1 MEIKSVE
8 VLEKTLERYGEK
20 IMKEVSERYGIELK
34 ELLKMINI
42 EVKEVEEIERKTLSK
57 IPMPFTGVMCIGNCN
72 AIRLN
77 HGLYTQCTNEHNI
90 SKNGYNLCKTC
101 VKQTEKNSNGKPT
114 YGYIQDRIELGDE
127 FKDPKG
133 KSPIQ
138 YGNIME
144 KLNISR
150 KDVEEEA
157 ERLGLKLNEKI
168 FEVKKSQRGRPK
180 KSTDVVDTA
189 SESSEP
195 QKRPRGRPKKEKK
208 TVTEDSSDIL
218 KNLISEEKTPPNEE
232 PPKKEPPKEEPPK
245 KEPPKKEPPKEE
257 LPKEEE
263 DDESDEEELAVTEF
277 THNGIKYLKAADNTL
292 YDVNTHEE
300 IGLWDPNANKVILE

>member
-1 MEIKSVE
+1 MEISSVE
-8 VLEKTLERYGEK
+8 VLEKTLKRYGEK
-20 IMKEVSERYGIELK
+20 VMKEVSNKYGIELS
-34 ELLKMINI
+34 ELLKLINI

-57 IPMPFTGVMCIGNCN
+57 IPMPFTGVMCSSNCN
-72 AIRLN
+72 GIRLN
-77 HGLYTQCTNEHNI
+77 HGLYTQCTNEHNV
-90 SKNGYNLCKTC
+90 SKNGYDLCKTC

-133 KSPIQ
+133 KSPVL

-157 ERLGLKLNEKI
+157 ERLGLKLSEKM

-218 KNLISEEKTPPNEE
+218 KNLINKDLPESNGNKLEEEE
-232 PPKKEPPKEEPPK
+232 
-245 KEPPKKEPPKEE
+245 
-257 LPKEEE
+257 PKEEE
-263 DDESDEEELAVTEF
+263 EEPDDSDEEELAVTEF
-277 THNGIKYLKAADNTL
+277 THKGTKYLKAADNTL

-300 IGLWDPNANKVILE
+300 IGLWDPEKNNIILD

>member
-1 MEIKSVE
+1 MEIELKE
-8 VLEKTLERYGEK
+8 VLEKTLKRYGEK
-20 IMKEVSERYGIELK
+20 VMKEVSSKYGIELS
-34 ELLKMINI
+34 ELLKLIKI

-57 IPMPFTGVMCIGNCN
+57 IPMPFTGVMCSSNCN
-72 AIRLN
+72 GIRLN
-77 HGLYTQCTNEHNI
+77 HGLYTQCTNEHSV
-90 SKNGYNLCKTC
+90 SKNGYDLCKTC

-114 YGYIQDRIELGDE
+114 YGYIQDRIELGDD

-133 KSPIQ
+133 KCPVS

-157 ERLGLKLNEKI
+157 ERLGLKLSEKI

-189 SESSEP
+189 SESSE
-195 QKRPRGRPKKEKK
+195 QEKRPRGRPKKEKK

-218 KNLISEEKTPPNEE
+218 KNLITEDLPESNSNKVEEEE
-232 PPKKEPPKEEPPK
+232 E
-245 KEPPKKEPPKEE
+245 
-257 LPKEEE
+257 PKEEE
-263 DDESDEEELAVTEF
+263 KEPDDSDEEELAVTEF
-277 THNGIKYLKAADNTL
+277 THKGKKYLKAGDNTL

-300 IGLWDPNANKVILE
+300 IGLWDPERNKIILE

>member
-1 MEIKSVE
+1 MEIKVKE

-20 IMKEVSERYGIELK
+20 LMKEVSEKYGIELNS
-34 ELLKMINI
+34 LLKMIKI
-42 EVKEVEEIERKTLSK
+42 EVKEVEEISRKTLSK
-57 IPMPFTGVMCIGNCN
+57 IPMPFTGVMCVENCN

-90 SKNGYNLCKTC
+90 SKNGYDLCKTC
-101 VKQTEKNSNGKPT
+101 VKQTEKNSNEKPT

-157 ERLGLKLNEKI
+157 ERLGLKLNEKM

-189 SESSEP
+189 SESSKLSEP
-195 QKRPRGRPKKEKK
+195 VKRPRGRPKKEAKPM
-208 TVTEDSSDIL
+208 TEDSSDMIKEL
-218 KNLISEEKTPPNEE
+218 AKEVNN
-232 PPKKEPPKEEPPK
+232 KKEKVIEP
-245 KEPPKKEPPKEE
+245 EPEVKPQPSIVEP
-257 LPKEEE
+257 
-263 DDESDEEELAVTEF
+263 ESDNDDDDDDDDDSDAEELAVTEF
-277 THNGIKYLKAADNTL
+277 NHKGVKYLKAADNTL

-300 IGLWDPNANKVILE
+300 VGLWDPDRKKVITE

>member
-1 MEIKSVE
+1 MEISCAE
-8 VLEKTLERYGEK
+8 VLEKTLERYGERV
-20 IMKEVSERYGIELK
+20 MKEVSVKYGIELK
-34 ELLKMINI
+34 ELMKMINI
-42 EVKEVEEIERKTLSK
+42 EVKEVEEISRKTLSK
-57 IPMPFTGVMCIGNCN
+57 IPMPFTGVMCGSNCN

-77 HGLYTQCTNEHNI
+77 HGLYTQCTNEHSI
-90 SKNGYNLCKTC
+90 SKDGYNVCKTC
-101 VKQTEKNSNGKPT
+101 VKQIEKNSNGKPT
-114 YGYIQDRIELGDE
+114 YGYIQDRIELGDDY
-127 FKDPKG
+127 KDAKG
-133 KSPIQ
+133 KSPVS

-195 QKRPRGRPKKEKK
+195 EKRRRGRPPKEKK

-218 KNLISEEKTPPNEE
+218 KNLISEERIAS
-232 PPKKEPPKEEPPK
+232 K
-245 KEPPKKEPPKEE
+245 KEPPKKENPK
-257 LPKEEE
+257 KEEE
-263 DDESDEEELAVTEF
+263 EEEDESDEEELAVTEF
-277 THNGIKYLKAADNTL
+277 THKGIKYLKAGDNTL
-292 YDVNTHEE
+292 YDVKTHEE
-300 IGLWDPNANKVILE
+300 IGLWDPEKNKVIMD

>member
-1 MEIKSVE
+1 MEIELKE
-8 VLEKTLERYGEK
+8 VLEKTLKRYGEK
-20 IMKEVSERYGIELK
+20 VMKEVSVKYGIELNS
-34 ELLKMINI
+34 LLKLINI
-42 EVKEVEEIERKTLSK
+42 EVKEIEEIERKTLSK
-57 IPMPFTGVMCIGNCN
+57 IPMPFTGVMCSSNCN
-72 AIRLN
+72 GIRLN
-77 HGLYTQCTNEHNI
+77 HGLYTQCTNEHSV
-90 SKNGYNLCKTC
+90 SKNGYDLCKTC
-101 VKQTEKNSNGKPT
+101 AKQTEKNSNGKPT

-133 KSPIQ
+133 KSPVS

-157 ERLGLKLNEKI
+157 ERLGLKLSEKM

-189 SESSEP
+189 SESSE
-195 QKRPRGRPKKEKK
+195 QVKKPRGRPKKEKK

-218 KNLISEEKTPPNEE
+218 KNLINNDSPESTNNKLEESTMEETKVEEEE
-232 PPKKEPPKEEPPK
+232 P
-245 KEPPKKEPPKEE
+245 
-257 LPKEEE
+257 
-263 DDESDEEELAVTEF
+263 DDSDEEELAVTEF
-277 THNGIKYLKAADNTL
+277 TYKGKKYLKAGDNTL

-300 IGLWDPNANKVILE
+300 IGMWDPERNKVVLE

>member
-1 MEIKSVE
+1 MEIELKE
-8 VLEKTLERYGEK
+8 VLEKTLKRYGEK
-20 IMKEVSERYGIELK
+20 VMKEVSEKYGIELI

-42 EVKEVEEIERKTLSK
+42 EVKEIEEIERKTLSK
-57 IPMPFTGVMCIGNCN
+57 IPMPFTGVICVENCN
-72 AIRLN
+72 GIRLN
-77 HGLYTQCTNEHNI
+77 HGLYTQCTNEHSI
-90 SKNGYNLCKTC
+90 SKNGYDVCKTC
-101 VKQTEKNSNGKPT
+101 AKQIEKNSNGKPT

-133 KSPIQ
+133 KCPVS

-150 KDVEEEA
+150 EEVEKEA
-157 ERLGLKLNEKI
+157 KKLGLKLNEKI
-168 FEVKKSQRGRPK
+168 FEIKKSQRGRPK

-195 QKRPRGRPKKEKK
+195 EKRPRGRPKKEKK

-218 KNLISEEKTPPNEE
+218 KNVIAEVVTLSPEEKKVDEVKD
-232 PPKKEPPKEEPPK
+232 KKEMEVKAESDE
-245 KEPPKKEPPKEE
+245 
-257 LPKEEE
+257 
-263 DDESDEEELAVTEF
+263 DESDDEEGLAVTEF
-277 THNGIKYLKAADNTL
+277 TYKGIKYLKAEDNTL

-300 IGLWDPNANKVILE
+300 IGMWDPKAKKVILE

>member
-1 MEIKSVE
+1 
-8 VLEKTLERYGEK
+8 
-20 IMKEVSERYGIELK
+20 MKEVSLKYGIELNS
-34 ELLKMINI
+34 LLKLINI
-42 EVKEVEEIERKTLSK
+42 EVQEVEEIERKTLSK
-57 IPMPFTGVMCIGNCN
+57 IPMPFTGVMCSSNCN
-72 AIRLN
+72 GIRLN
-77 HGLYTQCTNEHNI
+77 HGLYTQCTNEHSI
-90 SKNGYNLCKTC
+90 SKNGYDLCKTC

-133 KSPIQ
+133 KSPVS

-157 ERLGLKLNEKI
+157 ERLGLKLNEKM

-180 KSTDVVDTA
+180 KSTDVVDTE
-189 SESSEP
+189 SESSE
-195 QKRPRGRPKKEKK
+195 QVKKPRGRPPKKKK

-218 KNLISEEKTPPNEE
+218 KNLITEDLPETTTNKVEE
-232 PPKKEPPKEEPPK
+232 PKV
-245 KEPPKKEPPKEE
+245 
-257 LPKEEE
+257 EEE
-263 DDESDEEELAVTEF
+263 EADDSDEEELAVTEF
-277 THNGIKYLKAADNTL
+277 THKGTKYLKAADNTL

-300 IGLWDPNANKVILE
+300 IGLWDPEKNNIILD

>member
-127 FKDPKG
+127 YKDPKG
-133 KSPIQ
+133 KYPIH

-157 ERLGLKLNEKI
+157 ERLGLKFNEKI
-168 FEVKKSQRGRPK
+168 FDVKKSQRGRPK

-195 QKRPRGRPKKEKK
+195 VKRARGRPKKEKK
-208 TVTEDSSDIL
+208 TITEDSSDIL
-218 KNLISEEKTPPNEE
+218 KQLADEVNIKPVNKDSLTAEKMSSPIVEDKSPVIE
-232 PPKKEPPKEEPPK
+232 KEV
-245 KEPPKKEPPKEE
+245 
-257 LPKEEE
+257 
-263 DDESDEEELAVTEF
+263 DDDDDSDEEELAVTEF
-277 THNGIKYLKAADNTL
+277 THKGIKYLKAGDNTL

-300 IGLWDPNANKVILE
+300 IGLWDPEGKKVIT

>member
-1 MEIKSVE
+1 MEIKCGE
-8 VLEKTLERYGEK
+8 VLERTLERYGEK
-20 IMKEVSERYGIELK
+20 IMKEVSNKYGIELNS
-34 ELLKMINI
+34 LLKLINI

-57 IPMPFTGVMCIGNCN
+57 IPMPFTGVMCSSNCN
-72 AIRLN
+72 GIRLN
-77 HGLYTQCTNEHNI
+77 HGLYTQCTNEHTV
-90 SKNGYNLCKTC
+90 SKNGYDLCKTC
-101 VKQTEKNSNGKPT
+101 AKQREKNSNGKPT

-133 KSPIQ
+133 KSPVS

-157 ERLGLKLNEKI
+157 EKLGLKLSEKM

-189 SESSEP
+189 SESSE
-195 QKRPRGRPKKEKK
+195 QVKKPRGRPPKEKK
-208 TVTEDSSDIL
+208 TVTEDSSDML
-218 KNLISEEKTPPNEE
+218 KHLVAEVNTKEVLPDPVTSEEVTK
-232 PPKKEPPKEEPPK
+232 
-245 KEPPKKEPPKEE
+245 
-257 LPKEEE
+257 KEEE
-263 DDESDEEELAVTEF
+263 SLNDEDSDEEELAVTEF
-277 THNGIKYLKAADNTL
+277 THKGKKYLKAADNTL

-300 IGLWDPNANKVILE
+300 IGLWDEERNKIIMD

>member
-1 MEIKSVE
+1 MEISSVE
-8 VLEKTLERYGEK
+8 VLENTLKRYGEK
-20 IMKEVSERYGIELK
+20 VMKEVSVKYGIELSS
-34 ELLKMINI
+34 LLKMINI
-42 EVKEVEEIERKTLSK
+42 EVKEVEEISRKRLSK
-57 IPMPFTGVMCIGNCN
+57 IPMPFTGVMCVGNCN

-77 HGLYTQCTNEHNI
+77 HGLYTQCTNEHSI
-90 SKNGYNLCKTC
+90 SKDGYDVCKTC
-101 VKQTEKNSNGKPT
+101 VKQIEKNSNGKPT

-127 FKDPKG
+127 FIDPKG
-133 KSPIQ
+133 KKPTN

-157 ERLGLKLNEKI
+157 ERLGLKLNEKM

-195 QKRPRGRPKKEKK
+195 PKKPRGRPPKEKK

-218 KNLISEEKTPPNEE
+218 KNLIAEDKIPSKEEPSNEE
-232 PPKKEPPKEEPPK
+232 PQKE
-245 KEPPKKEPPKEE
+245 
-257 LPKEEE
+257 EEE
-263 DDESDEEELAVTEF
+263 DDSDEEELAVTEF
-277 THNGIKYLKAADNTL
+277 THKGKKYLKAGDNTL

-300 IGLWDPNANKVILE
+300 IGVWDPEKNKVIMD

>member
-1 MEIKSVE
+1 MEIELKE
-8 VLEKTLERYGEK
+8 VLEKTLKRYGEK
-20 IMKEVSERYGIELK
+20 VMKEVSSKYGIELS
-34 ELLKMINI
+34 ELLKLIKI

-57 IPMPFTGVMCIGNCN
+57 IPMPFTGVMCSSNCN
-72 AIRLN
+72 GIRLN
-77 HGLYTQCTNEHNI
+77 HGLYTQCTNEHSV
-90 SKNGYNLCKTC
+90 SKNGYDLCKTC

-114 YGYIQDRIELGDE
+114 YGYIQDRIELGDD

-133 KSPIQ
+133 KCPVS

-150 KDVEEEA
+150 KDVKEEA
-157 ERLGLKLNEKI
+157 ERLGLKLSEKI

-189 SESSEP
+189 SESSE
-195 QKRPRGRPKKEKK
+195 QEKRPRGRPKKEKK

-218 KNLISEEKTPPNEE
+218 KNLITEDLPESNSNKVEEEE
-232 PPKKEPPKEEPPK
+232 E
-245 KEPPKKEPPKEE
+245 
-257 LPKEEE
+257 PKEEE
-263 DDESDEEELAVTEF
+263 KEPDDSDEEELAVTEF
-277 THNGIKYLKAADNTL
+277 THKGKKYLKAGDNTL

-300 IGLWDPNANKVILE
+300 IGLWDPERNKIILE

>member
-1 MEIKSVE
+1 MEISSVE
-8 VLEKTLERYGEK
+8 VLEKTLKRYGEK
-20 IMKEVSERYGIELK
+20 VMKEVSNKYGIELNS
-34 ELLKMINI
+34 LLKLINI
-42 EVKEVEEIERKTLSK
+42 EVKEVEEIERKALSK
-57 IPMPFTGVMCIGNCN
+57 IPMPFTGVMCVENCN

-77 HGLYTQCTNEHNI
+77 HGLYTQCTNEHSV
-90 SKNGYNLCKTC
+90 SKNGYDLCKTC

-133 KSPIQ
+133 KCPVS

-157 ERLGLKLNEKI
+157 ERLGLKLSEKM

-189 SESSEP
+189 SESSEQ

-218 KNLISEEKTPPNEE
+218 KNLITEDLPETRTNKVEEEE
-232 PPKKEPPKEEPPK
+232 PKLEEEHKVEEEEP
-245 KEPPKKEPPKEE
+245 
-257 LPKEEE
+257 
-263 DDESDEEELAVTEF
+263 DDSDEEELAVTEF
-277 THNGIKYLKAADNTL
+277 TYKGKKYLKAGDNTL

-300 IGLWDPNANKVILE
+300 IGMWDPEKNKIILD